1 MITIGLSHFGK
12 GLWDPLSMQL
22 SRVRGSQEARGF
34 IQNDDC
40 KEIGHQW
47 LHLQVNF
54 HEKFWTP
61 GLINFVMQ
69 LY

>member
-47 LHLQVNF
+47 LHLQANF
-54 HEKFWTP
+54 HEKF
-61 GLINFVMQ
+61 
-69 LY
+69 